1 MDVEKSGF
9 FRKRRVEQEFRII
22 IAGGG
27 TGGHLFPGIA
37 VAGEIRSR
45 YENAGILFV
54 VGRKRMETGILSHYG
69 FRTES
74 IDIQGLKGQGWKKG
88 LHVLIRIPRSI
99 LQSAAIIRRFSP
111 SVVLGVGG
119 YSSGPFCLA
128 AKGMAIPTA
137 IHEQN
142 SYPGLTNRL
151 LARMVDRTFISFSA
165 CRPYL
170 KAKRTVL
177 TGNPVR
183 KELLKGVEKSAENK
197 GTFRVLVVG
206 GSQGARAVNEAF
218 ADTLDQLKTSG
229 KEIQVIHQTGE
240 SDFKRVRKEYADRG
254 LSGKVV
260 PFIEKMAEAY
270 GFADMVVGRAGA
282 TTIFE
287 LAALGKPSVLIPY
300 PFAANRHQET
310 NAKALV
316 DIGGAEMLHQK
327 DLNGESL
334 GRILVRYMNDRP
346 ALQKMGERAGGIYR
360 PDAAKKIVDELEA
373 LGT

>member
-1 MDVEKSGF
+1 MKRIFGK
-9 FRKRRVEQEFRII
+9 KRRDEEFRII

-37 VAGEIRSR
+37 VAREIQSR
-45 YENAGILFV
+45 YRNAGILFV
-54 VGRKRMETGILSHYG
+54 IGRKRMETGILSHYQ

-74 IDIQGLKGQGWKKG
+74 IDIQGLKGQGLKKG
-88 LHVLIRIPRSI
+88 SNVLMGIPRSI
-99 LQSAAIIRRFSP
+99 LQSAAIARRFSP

-128 AKGMAIPTA
+128 AKVMGIPTA

-165 CRPYL
+165 CEPFL
-170 KAKRTVL
+170 KSKRTVL

-183 KELLKGVEKSAENK
+183 KELLEGAEKRAEDK
-197 GTFRVLVVG
+197 DAFHVLVVG

-218 ADTLDQLKTSG
+218 VETL
-229 KEIQVIHQTGE
+229 IQFKQAGRSVLVIHQSGE
-240 SDFKRVRKEYADRG
+240 IDFERVRKAYADGG
-254 LSGKVV
+254 LSGEVI
-260 PFIEKMAEAY
+260 PFIQEMAKAY
-270 GFADMVVGRAGA
+270 GFADMVVARAGA

-300 PFAANRHQET
+300 PFAANNHQET
-310 NAKALV
+310 NASALV

-334 GRILVRYMNDRP
+334 RRVLTKYMEDRA
-346 ALQKMGERAGGIYR
+346 ALREMGERAGRIYR
-360 PDAAKKIVDELEA
+360 PDAAKRIVDELEA
-373 LGT
+373 LRI